1 MGDDKQTGGL
11 IASVKNRIARG
22 VKDRASWA
30 LDGNK
35 IATDGVQDKT
45 KKQIASVLQATIDD
59 PKAVADLGLR
69 VTAGGAAPPMAA
81 ADVPD
86 LDAKDLATLAC
97 EGFSRGCVYV
107 ARRAG
112 FSVTVAPL
120 AEWSKD
126 ERASMIPSIAKLINK
141 WVPKDLGKW
150 AEEIEAGTKLLAIL
164 IVKWQLLREASQ
176 KEAAEARRPAA

>member
-1 MGDDKQTGGL
+1 MGDDKQTG
-11 IASVKNRIARG
+11 IMASVRNRIARG

-35 IATDGVQDKT
+35 IATEGVQDKT
-45 KKQIASVLQATIDD
+45 KKQIASVLQATLDD

-69 VTAGGAAPPMAA
+69 VPAGGAAPMAA

-97 EGFSRGCVYV
+97 EGFSRGCVYL

-112 FSVTVAPL
+112 FSITVAPL

-126 ERASMIPSIAKLINK
+126 ERAEMIPSIAKLIHK
-141 WVPKDLGKW
+141 WIPKDLGKW
-150 AEEIEAGTKLLAIL
+150 SEEIEAGSKLLAIL
-164 IVKWQLLREASQ
+164 IVKWQLLRETSK
-176 KEAAEARRPAA
+176 KEAAEPMRPAA